1 METLGIKNKG
11 LMLFGIIFLV
21 IGLVASFYEIA
32 TWFDHEEIIKREY
45 PYQTIGIMLD
55 LVGIVFIA
63 LGFFYPMQKTPP
75 PPPQKT

>member
-1 METLGIKNKG
+1 MTMEKLGIKNKG

-32 TWFDHEEIIKREY
+32 TWFDHEEIIRRDY

-63 LGFFYPMQKTPP
+63 LGFFYSPRKTEP
-75 PPPQKT
+75 